1 VGGLKRRGRGCV
13 PCLPKRLRALAREGR
28 DQWTHNITPP
38 HSPQHS
44 DLPLLVPEG
53 GEGEGSEEE
62 RGATLSFV
70 ITQLTKEL
78 YTELL
83 AAMTLTP

>member
-1 VGGLKRRGRGCV
+1 M

-28 DQWTHNITPP
+28 DQWTHPLTPP
-38 HSPQHS
+38 DSPQHS
-44 DLPLLVPEG
+44 DLPSLVPEG

-62 RGATLSFV
+62 KAATLGFV

-83 AAMTLTP
+83 TAMNLTP